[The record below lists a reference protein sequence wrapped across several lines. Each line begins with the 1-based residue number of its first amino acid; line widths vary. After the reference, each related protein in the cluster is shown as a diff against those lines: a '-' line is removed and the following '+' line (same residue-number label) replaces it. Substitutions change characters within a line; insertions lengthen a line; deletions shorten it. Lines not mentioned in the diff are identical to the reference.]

1 MASAVTIF
9 MPLRRISLLTLSK
22 RSSSTNCPPKES
34 TTLCPFSI
42 CSVAEVNSPI
52 ESCMFLLSLR
62 KIFDTKRI
70 STAIIGPMT
79 KRTNVNSQ
87 LV

>member
-22 RSSSTNCPPKES
+22 RSSSTNCPPKDS
-34 TTLCPFSI
+34 TSLCPFSI
-42 CSVAEVNSPI
+42 CSVAEVNSPM
-52 ESCMFLLSLR
+52 ESCIFLLSLR
-62 KIFDTKRI
+62 KILDTTRI
-70 STAIIGPMT
+70 STAIIGPMM
-79 KRTNVNSQ
+79 KSTNVNSQ